1 MTKILVVDDS
11 QTDRMLVG
19 GLLEGCGLYDI
30 VYATDGRDAIEQL
43 CTHRPDLVITDL
55 QMPEMNGLELV
66 DAIKE
71 DAPSIPVIL
80 VTAQGSEEIAA
91 KALQHGAASYVP
103 KRNLSTDLEM
113 TVARVLDAA
122 LDDNSQPHVMHH
134 LLCSDSQFVL
144 YNDPVLIDSL
154 LVHIQEI
161 LRCLPLGDET
171 ERLRTGIAVEEALMN
186 AYYHGNL
193 EVGAVVDKPNHEN
206 YFRAAEERRAQ
217 SPYAERAIH
226 IRVQIS
232 REEAR
237 FTIRD
242 DGPGFNST
250 DLPSPSEMAVLEHA
264 VGRGIVL
271 MRTFMDEVTYNE
283 RGNEV
288 TLVKRRF
295 EES

>member
-11 QTDRMLVG
+11 KTDRMLVG

-30 VYATDGRDAIEQL
+30 VYASDGCDAIKQL

-103 KRNLSTDLEM
+103 KRNLSADLEM

-122 LDDNSQPHVMHH
+122 LEDNSQPHIMHH

-144 YNDPVLIDSL
+144 YNDPALIDSL
-154 LVHIQEI
+154 LIHIQES

-193 EVGAVVDKPNHEN
+193 EVGAIVDKPNREN
-206 YFRAAEERRAQ
+206 YIRAAEERRMQ

-226 IRVQIS
+226 IRVQVS
-232 REEAR
+232 RKEAR

-242 DGPGFNST
+242 DGPGFDFAN
-250 DLPSPSEMAVLEHA
+250 LPCPGEVAVLEHS

-271 MRTFMDEVTYNE
+271 MRTFMDEVTYND

-288 TLVKRRF
+288 TLVKRCF
-295 EES
+295 AEP